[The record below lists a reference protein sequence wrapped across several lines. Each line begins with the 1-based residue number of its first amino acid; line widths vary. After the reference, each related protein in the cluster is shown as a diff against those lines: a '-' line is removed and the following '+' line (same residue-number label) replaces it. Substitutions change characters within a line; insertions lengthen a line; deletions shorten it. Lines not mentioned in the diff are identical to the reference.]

1 MTEVELLRARVAEL
15 EVDLKAQLCID
26 ATLVSNNDDLR
37 AQNAALVEAL
47 YRISGMNN
55 AVLMGSAARAALARS
70 EGQGRQG

>member
-15 EVDLKAQLCID
+15 EADLKAQLCID

-47 YRISGMNN
+47 
-55 AVLMGSAARAALARS
+55 AVLVDRYDIRDVPLRSEIDAARAALALVKP
-70 EGQGRQG
+70 